1 MKRLL
6 RWLFGGWLVYRL
18 FGPETK
24 PKTSVPQE
32 HPLRLPGRTVFVGDR
47 EFFVRETGPSDAP
60 ALLLIHGWGDN
71 GVVMFHR
78 MIPDLAHHR
87 HVIVIDNRN
96 TGKSDDIRRTYT
108 IAEAADDLAHVL
120 AILGVSQVDVLGFSM
135 GGMIAQE
142 LVRRHPGLARR
153 LILTATAASAPR
165 KGTMEARLLHGL
177 SLVARA
183 GERISRW
190 EHAWVRTK
198 YLVSVGA
205 VAPEHEEWYWTAH
218 MSNDTEMYWN
228 AGFAIAGYD
237 GRDLARKL
245 DLPTLVIITTEDQL
259 MPPDAQYELASL
271 LPAPQVVELVA
282 RHEATM
288 THWERYVK
296 EIEVFLAGPD
306 D

>member
-1 MKRLL
+1 MRRVLK
-6 RWLFGGWLVYRL
+6 WLFGSWFLYRL

-47 EFFVRETGPSDAP
+47 EFFVRETGPADAP
-60 ALLLIHGWGDN
+60 VLLLIHGWGDDS
-71 GVVMFHR
+71 VVMFHR
-78 MIPDLAHHR
+78 MIPDLANHR
-87 HVIVIDNRN
+87 RVITIDNRN
-96 TGKSDDIRRTYT
+96 TGKSDDIRRKYT
-108 IAEAADDLAHVL
+108 IAEAADDVAGVL
-120 AILGVSQVDVLGFSM
+120 AALGVREVDALGFSM

-142 LVRRHPGLARR
+142 LVRRHPGLVRR
-153 LILTATAASAPR
+153 LMLSSTAASAPR
-165 KGTMEARLLHGL
+165 KGTLEARVLRGL
-177 SLVARA
+177 AFLARA
-183 GERISRW
+183 GERISRS

-198 YLVSVGA
+198 YLVSLGA

-218 MSNDTEMYWN
+218 MSTDTEMYWN
-228 AGFAIAGYD
+228 AGFAIADYD

-259 MPPDAQYELASL
+259 MPADAQYELVSL
-271 LPAPQVVELVA
+271 LPDPQVVELVA

-296 EIEVFLAGPD
+296 EIEAFLA
-306 D
+306 

>member
-6 RWLFGGWLVYRL
+6 KWLVGGWLFYRL
-18 FGPETK
+18 FGPEMR
-24 PKTSVPQE
+24 PRTSVPQE
-32 HPLRLPGRTVFVGDR
+32 HPLRLAGRTIFVGDR

-87 HVIVIDNRN
+87 RVIVVDNRN
-96 TGKSDDIRRTYT
+96 TGKTDDIRRTYT
-108 IAEAADDLAHVL
+108 ISEAADDLAGVL
-120 AILGVSQVDVLGFSM
+120 AVLGATEVDVLGFSM

-142 LVRRHPGLARR
+142 LVRRHPGLVRR

-165 KGTMEARLLHGL
+165 KDTFEARLLHGL
-177 SLVARA
+177 SFLARA
-183 GERISRW
+183 GERISRS

-198 YLVSVGA
+198 YLVAQGA
-205 VAPEHEEWYWTAH
+205 VAPEYEEWYWTAH

-245 DLPTLVIITTEDQL
+245 DVPTLVIITTEDQL

-271 LPAPQVVELVA
+271 LPNPKVVELVA

-296 EIEVFLAGPD
+296 EIESFLA
-306 D
+306 